1 MKTCASIFSKGL
13 VAALAVIG
21 FAANLAALDYPQLTP
36 AIPPDAEKEQATQSV
51 ETPLPLL
58 DKAVDENLYI
68 VGPGDV
74 FVIQPYGSGAQ
85 PLTVQ
90 VLPEGVVAIPQVGVI
105 VLGQITL
112 KEAKARIREAL
123 AGRVRDKLL
132 DVHLAA
138 VRSFK
143 VSVTGAVQR
152 PGVVVVSGADRVSE
166 AIQKAGGLQR
176 KASRRNIRL
185 YLDADTTV
193 ADLVRFNST
202 GAVTAN
208 PYLNEGHVV
217 FVPVVSDTFD
227 KIEVYGAV
235 NAPGV
240 FEYREGDRITDLIAL
255 GFGLASDADSNSAE
269 LIRFDSDGRRKSSIP
284 VNLAHVV
291 AAPGASEDLFLNAD
305 DRLFVRALAGYRS
318 KEQVT
323 LIGEVK
329 YPGVYPIQPGC
340 ETLKQLIAKAGGIL
354 EKASLSESEMFR
366 DPRFFGSESK
376 ASADLL
382 QLSTDKLSEFEL
394 QYLKATSSERT
405 GKVAVDFER
414 LYTEAGDELDV
425 PLVDGDMV
433 RIPAKSFS
441 VTVMGRVVNPGL
453 VPYRDSAT
461 IDYYIKAA
469 GGYGYKADRGDIRL
483 IKANTGAVIKS
494 HGDTR
499 VAMGDRIMVPQK
511 KGIDLWQTIK
521 DAGFFLAN
529 IATIYIV
536 VDQAVN

>member
-1 MKTCASIFSKGL
+1 M
-13 VAALAVIG
+13 VALAVIG
-21 FAANLAALDYPQLTP
+21 FASNLAALDYPQLTSVKP
-36 AIPPDAEKEQATQSV
+36 LDAETEPAAQSA
-51 ETPLPLL
+51 EKAIPLL

-74 FVIQPYGSGAQ
+74 FVIQSYGSGAQ
-85 PLTVQ
+85 PITVQ

-105 VLGQITL
+105 VLGQISL
-112 KEAKARIREAL
+112 KEAKARIREAV
-123 AGRVRDKLL
+123 AERVRDKLL

-176 KASRRNIRL
+176 KGSRRNIRL
-185 YLDADTTV
+185 YLEADTAV
-193 ADLVRFNST
+193 ADLARFNST
-202 GAVTAN
+202 GAVVAN

-269 LIRFDSDGRRKSSIP
+269 LIRFGPDGRSKSSIP
-284 VNLAHVV
+284 VNLTNVV
-291 AAPGASEDLFLNAD
+291 AVPGGSQDLFLNAD

-340 ETLKQLIAKAGGIL
+340 ETLKQLITKAGGIL
-354 EKASLSESEMFR
+354 DRASLSESEMFR

-394 QYLKATSSERT
+394 QYLKATSSEKT

-414 LYTEAGDELDV
+414 LYAEASSELDI
-425 PLVDGDMV
+425 PLVDGDVV

-453 VPYRDSAT
+453 VPYRESAT
-461 IDYYIKAA
+461 VDYYIKAA

-483 IKANTGAVIKS
+483 IKTNTGAVVKS
-494 HGDTR
+494 HGNTR